1 MSGIPSQRPFEGAA
15 LEGTL
20 ATGLSAA
27 RSLRRDARTIG
38 LVSAAHGLSHFYQ
51 LVLPP
56 LFPVF
61 RDELGVPYVALG
73 LIMSVFYSVSAVGQT
88 VAGFAVDRVGAR
100 VVMLMG
106 LGCVSSAMALASAA
120 TAYWMLLPVAVLG
133 GLGNCVFHPAD
144 YALLNAGVSP
154 ARLGRA
160 YSLHSLCGNVGWILG
175 PAVIIALSSQLG
187 WRGALLTVGVTGLVA
202 AGLLASP
209 TGTLPD
215 HREGGEVDLAGA
227 AGSATGLRILATAPI
242 LMAFAYFA
250 FLSMSLV
257 GLKTFG
263 VPAMVTLYGVAVSF
277 AANALTAYLLG
288 NAAGIVAGG
297 ALADRV
303 RRHEVVAVSGMGLA
317 ALLALVLA
325 GAVAPGGWLPLLMG
339 ATGFCMGLT
348 QPSRDLIVRAAT
360 PPRAAGKVFGFVY
373 SGLDLGSTVTPRA
386 FGFLLDRGAPRAVF
400 GVSAALMVV
409 TMLTVLRVR
418 ALAGR

>member
-1 MSGIPSQRPFEGAA
+1 M
-15 LEGTL
+15 LTL
-20 ATGLSAA
+20 TSRVSAA
-27 RSLRRDARTIG
+27 ASLRRDARTIG
-38 LVSAAHGLSHFYQ
+38 LVSVPHALSHFYQ

-88 VAGFAVDRVGAR
+88 AAGFVVDRVGAR
-100 VVMLMG
+100 VVMLTG
-106 LGCVSSAMALASAA
+106 LACVSSAMALASTA

-133 GLGNCVFHPAD
+133 GLGNCAFHPAH
-144 YALLNAGVSP
+144 YALLNAGVSR

-160 YSLHSLCGNVGWILG
+160 YSVHSLCGNIGWILA
-175 PAVIIALSSQLG
+175 PAVIIPLASQLG
-187 WRGALLTVGVTGLVA
+187 WRGALLTVGLAGVVA
-202 AGLLASP
+202 AALLASP

-215 HREGGEVDLAGA
+215 HREEAAADAAGA
-227 AGSATGLRILATAPI
+227 AGSAAGLRILATAPI

-250 FLSMSLV
+250 FLSMSIV

-263 VPAMVTLYGVAVSF
+263 VPAMVVVYGVAVPF
-277 AANALTAYLLG
+277 AASALTGYLLG

-303 RRHEVVAVSGMGLA
+303 RRHEVVAVAGMGLA

-325 GAVAPGGWLPLLMG
+325 AAVAPGGWLPLLMG

-360 PPRAAGKVFGFVY
+360 PIRAAGKVFGFVY
-373 SGLDLGSTVTPRA
+373 SGLDLGSTVTPLA
-386 FGFLLDRGAPRAVF
+386 FGLLLDRGAPRAVF
-400 GVSAALMVV
+400 AISAALMVV
-409 TMLTVLRVR
+409 TALTVLRVR
-418 ALAGR
+418 ALGGR